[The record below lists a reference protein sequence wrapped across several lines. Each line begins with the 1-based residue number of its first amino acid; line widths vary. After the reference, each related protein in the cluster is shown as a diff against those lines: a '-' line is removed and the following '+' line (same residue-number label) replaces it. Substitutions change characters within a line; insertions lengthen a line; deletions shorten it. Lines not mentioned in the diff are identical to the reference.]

1 MKTLEIGI
9 ADYDRMKARTLAIA
23 RGEHTPA
30 SDEPK
35 VWFPSRE
42 ALAEARSDGRL
53 ELIRHEAHGSLP
65 NPGAAA
71 ATQTPSGNEN
81 RRLSSAGAVNA
92 DGIHA
97 PGDE

>member
-1 MKTLEIGI
+1 MTTPEIGI
-9 ADYDRMKARTLAIA
+9 ADYDQMKARTLAIA

-30 SDEPK
+30 PGEPK

-53 ELIRHEAHGSLP
+53 ELIRHEARGSLP

-71 ATQTPSGNEN
+71 ATPTPSANEN
-81 RRLSSAGAVNA
+81 RRFSSAGAVNA
-92 DGIHA
+92 DGTRA